1 MGYRKPNAQGFK
13 ELSKKLGVSESE
25 MMFIGDESKDI
36 IGANNT
42 GMLSVL
48 INRENEEVN
57 YGQKNT
63 IKTLAEL
70 LDIA

>member
-1 MGYRKPNAQGFK
+1 VGYRKPNAQGFK

>member
-1 MGYRKPNAQGFK
+1 
-13 ELSKKLGVSESE
+13 
-25 MMFIGDESKDI
+25 MFIGDESKDI

-42 GMLSVL
+42 GMVSVL
-48 INRENEEVN
+48 INRANEEVN